1 MTLTPLPA
9 SPPSPA
15 GGPAP
20 SPSGGSPDPEFEAL
34 VASHRERAD
43 AHSDRTPA
51 GVTSGSPDHGGPAGP
66 QATRHNG
73 ADAPN
78 REKDDRDEPA
88 SAGSAAQQPPAGSQ
102 GATPGQGVPT
112 AAAPTQPSGP
122 GGSPAGASTGGP
134 AVTAPAAGAA
144 AVAGP
149 ARSSARS
156 TASGKQPGT
165 ISAGPGQRSGATVG
179 GAAQPAARG
188 SGAPGHAAP
197 APGTGA
203 GSTGTAAPV
212 SRNPALS
219 GAAGRVAGQ
228 AAGTSAGQAA
238 GTSAGQ
244 ARHAVTD
251 SDGDLHAGT
260 TTPASG
266 AGASGVPVPTA
277 PNAPV
282 SAAAPSAGGPAGG
295 TSTAVPVPA
304 QLQPSLVRLVSRGDG
319 THRMSLRLHPAE
331 LGEVRLTVTVKDGAV
346 DVAMAAG
353 PEAQDTLRE
362 GSAQLRAMLS
372 GSGHTL
378 GQL

>member
-1 MTLTPLPA
+1 M
-9 SPPSPA
+9 
-15 GGPAP
+15 
-20 SPSGGSPDPEFEAL
+20 
-34 VASHRERAD
+34 
-43 AHSDRTPA
+43 
-51 GVTSGSPDHGGPAGP
+51 
-66 QATRHNG
+66 
-73 ADAPN
+73 
-78 REKDDRDEPA
+78 
-88 SAGSAAQQPPAGSQ
+88 
-102 GATPGQGVPT
+102 
-112 AAAPTQPSGP
+112 
-122 GGSPAGASTGGP
+122 
-134 AVTAPAAGAA
+134 
-144 AVAGP
+144 
-149 ARSSARS
+149 
-156 TASGKQPGT
+156 
-165 ISAGPGQRSGATVG
+165 
-179 GAAQPAARG
+179 
-188 SGAPGHAAP
+188 
-197 APGTGA
+197 
-203 GSTGTAAPV
+203 
-212 SRNPALS
+212 
-219 GAAGRVAGQ
+219 
-228 AAGTSAGQAA
+228 
-238 GTSAGQ
+238 
-244 ARHAVTD
+244 TD

-378 GQL
+378 GQLVVQNLPGPATPPAAGSGTAAQGGTQPGAGQGSPQGSAQGAPQGSAQGSGHGFGQPGQHAGQHAGQHQPGREWAGATPAATSPGGAPVVPPDRAPGPHAARGPRPGIDVRI